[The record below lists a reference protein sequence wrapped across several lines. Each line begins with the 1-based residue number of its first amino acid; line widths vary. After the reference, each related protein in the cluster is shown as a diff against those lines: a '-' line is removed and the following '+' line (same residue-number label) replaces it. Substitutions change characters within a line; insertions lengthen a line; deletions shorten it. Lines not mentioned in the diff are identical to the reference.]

1 MLAYVLLLSKYVL
14 TAYDQPSFSLHLNG
28 FTDQS
33 LAVSFITELWLLC
46 YNPVMGAII
55 DQPQILL
62 YQDVPSLW
70 GRGGGGGGGGW
81 DEG

>member
-14 TAYDQPSFSLHLNG
+14 TAYDQPFSLHLNG

-46 YNPVMGAII
+46 YDPG
-55 DQPQILL
+55 D
-62 YQDVPSLW
+62 
-70 GRGGGGGGGGW
+70 GRHH
-81 DEG
+81 

>member
-33 LAVSFITELWLLC
+33 LAVSFIITELWLLH
-46 YNPVMGAII
+46 YNPG
-55 DQPQILL
+55 D
-62 YQDVPSLW
+62 
-70 GRGGGGGGGGW
+70 GRHH
-81 DEG
+81 

>member
-14 TAYDQPSFSLHLNG
+14 TAYDQPFSLHLNG

-33 LAVSFITELWLLC
+33 LAVSLSPNFGYYVTTL
-46 YNPVMGAII
+46 VMGAII
-55 DQPQILL
+55 DQPQILQ

-70 GRGGGGGGGGW
+70 GRGGGSW

>member
-33 LAVSFITELWLLC
+33 LAVSFITELRLLC
-46 YNPVMGAII
+46 YDPG
-55 DQPQILL
+55 D
-62 YQDVPSLW
+62 
-70 GRGGGGGGGGW
+70 GRHH
-81 DEG
+81 